1 MKVLLLNGSPNAQ
14 GCTYTALSEVA
25 GALEKNG
32 IETEIVQIG
41 KKPVSG
47 CIACRACA
55 KLGKCVFDDGVNEF
69 VEKAKEADGF
79 VFGSPVYYA
88 NASGQVR
95 SFLDRAFYSG
105 GKYFA
110 GKPGAAVVSCR
121 RAGSTTAWDELN
133 KYFTINCMPVVSS
146 QYWNMVHGNTPEED
160 QTGPEGLPD
169 HAHPGQQHGL
179 AAQVHRRLARRR
191 ESTSRSVNRLSRPT
205 LSAKLQSR
213 IQEKQTL
220 LYPFLFPTGECV

>member
-1 MKVLLLNGSPNAQ
+1 M
-14 GCTYTALSEVA
+14 A

-79 VFGSPVYYA
+79 IFGSPVYYA

-146 QYWNMVHGNTPEED
+146 QYWNMVHGNTPEEVKQD
-160 QTGPEGLPD
+160 QEGLQIMRTLGNNM
-169 HAHPGQQHGL
+169 AWL
-179 AAQVHRRLARRR
+179 LKCIAAGKEQGIDFPQR
-191 ESTSRSVNRLSRPT
+191 EPAVKTNFIR
-205 LSAKLQSR
+205 
-213 IQEKQTL
+213 
-220 LYPFLFPTGECV
+220 

>member
-110 GKPGAAVVSCR
+110 R
-121 RAGSTTAWDELN
+121 
-133 KYFTINCMPVVSS
+133 
-146 QYWNMVHGNTPEED
+146 
-160 QTGPEGLPD
+160 
-169 HAHPGQQHGL
+169 
-179 AAQVHRRLARRR
+179 
-191 ESTSRSVNRLSRPT
+191 
-205 LSAKLQSR
+205 
-213 IQEKQTL
+213 
-220 LYPFLFPTGECV
+220 

>member
-105 GKYFA
+105 GKYFT

-133 KYFTINCMPVVSS
+133 KYFTINCMPVVAS
-146 QYWNMVHGNTPEED
+146 QYWNMVHGNTPEEVKQD
-160 QTGPEGLPD
+160 QEGLQIMRTLGNNM
-169 HAHPGQQHGL
+169 AWL
-179 AAQVHRRLARRR
+179 LKCIAAGKAQGIDFPQR
-191 ESTSRSVNRLSRPT
+191 E
-205 LSAKLQSR
+205 
-213 IQEKQTL
+213 
-220 LYPFLFPTGECV
+220 PFIRTNFIR

>member
-79 VFGSPVYYA
+79 VFGTPVYYA
-88 NASGQVR
+88 HPSGQLL
-95 SFLDRAFYSG
+95 SFLDRVFFSANPAI
-105 GKYFA
+105 FA
-110 GKPGAAVVSCR
+110 GKPGAAIASAR
-121 RAGSTTAWDELN
+121 RAGTTASVDVLN
-133 KYFTINCMPVVSS
+133 KYFTISSMPVVGAT
-146 QYWNMVHGNTPEED
+146 YWNMVHGGSPEEVRQD
-160 QTGPEGLPD
+160 LEGLQTMRNLGRNM
-169 HAHPGQQHGL
+169 AWMLRQL
-179 AAQVHRRLARRR
+179 
-191 ESTSRSVNRLSRPT
+191 RSPQ
-205 LSAKLQSR
+205 AP
-213 IQEKQTL
+213 IPPQEKKVWTN
-220 LYPFLFPTGECV
+220 FIR